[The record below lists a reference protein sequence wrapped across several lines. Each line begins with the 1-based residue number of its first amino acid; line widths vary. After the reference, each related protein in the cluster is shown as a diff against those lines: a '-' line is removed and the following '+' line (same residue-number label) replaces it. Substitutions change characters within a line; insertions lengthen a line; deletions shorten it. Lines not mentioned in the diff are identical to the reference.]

1 MTVQIDW
8 NAAADADLV
17 GAAAAGDRAAF
28 AGIYDRYAD
37 RLYDF
42 CLGMVGDRDAADCVQ
57 EAFCMAAVDL
67 PTLRDPAKLRPWLYA
82 IARHQALRALR
93 ARKRETTSDELPELP
108 SADFGPDVL
117 AARNELAA
125 LVAQA
130 EGGLSDRDRDV
141 LNLAYRHG
149 LTGAELAQALGVSNE
164 SAKKMVQ
171 RLRDTVE
178 KSLGALLVVRQVKS
192 GQNNCPELAAI
203 VTGWDGQFTILLRKR
218 ISRHIESCPD
228 CDEER
233 GRLVHPRVLLG
244 ASAVLIPAPAWLRDQ
259 TLTQVRLAPVATSG
273 AVASAA
279 HAAGHVAARL
289 SMVTGRF
296 GLLAVAVVAV
306 PAVAWGLM
314 AGGQAPNDVPLAP
327 SRVDAPTSVTA
338 PSQQPTVPAPG
349 SSTPSPQPNV
359 ATPQQGSSIA
369 PPPGPANTGDPTVG
383 DQALQPAPSPAPVP
397 TDAPLAPAVA
407 PTTHAAPAAHPS
419 TPPIASRPQRPSQP
433 TVKHCPDGSSV
444 TGDQSCPTPQ
454 APAGPQ
460 CPHVAVPSNP
470 TCGQTESSH
479 HEEEKSVPSAG
490 DAGP

>member
-8 NAAADADLV
+8 NVAADADLV

-42 CLGMVGDRDAADCVQ
+42 CVGMVGDRDAADCVQ

-67 PTLRDPAKLRPWLYA
+67 PTLREPAKLRPWLYS

-93 ARKRETTSDELPELP
+93 ARKRETISDELPEEP
-108 SADFGPDVL
+108 SADAGPDVL
-117 AARNELAA
+117 AARNELTA

-149 LTGAELAQALGVSNE
+149 LTGSELAQALGVSND

-178 KSLGALLVVRQVKS
+178 KSLGALLVVRQAKS
-192 GQNNCPELAAI
+192 RHNTCPEVAAI
-203 VTGWDGQFTILLRKR
+203 VAGWDGQFTILLRKR
-218 ISRHIESCPD
+218 ISRHIESCPN

-233 GRLVHPRVLLG
+233 GRLVNPRALLG
-244 ASAVLIPAPAWLRDQ
+244 ASAVLIPAPKWLRDQ

-273 AVASAA
+273 TAGTAT
-279 HAAGHVAARL
+279 HAPGHVAARL

-296 GLLAVAVVAV
+296 ALLAVAVVAV

-314 AGGQAPNDVPLAP
+314 AGGPAPNDVPLAP

-338 PSQQPTVPAPG
+338 PSQQPTVPAPE
-349 SSTPSPQPNV
+349 SSTPPPQPNIS
-359 ATPQQGSSIA
+359 TPQPSSSMP
-369 PPPGPANTGDPTVG
+369 PPPGPADTDGPTVA
-383 DQALQPAPSPAPVP
+383 DQGTQPAPSPAPVP
-397 TDAPLAPAVA
+397 TEAPRAPAVA
-407 PTTHAAPAAHPS
+407 PTGHAAPASLPS
-419 TPPIASRPQRPSQP
+419 KAPIAPRPQRPSQP
-433 TVKHCPDGSSV
+433 PVKHCPDRSAV

-454 APAGPQ
+454 PSPPPQ
-460 CPHVAVPSNP
+460 CPHVAVPGNP
-470 TCGQTESSH
+470 ICGRTASGS
-479 HEEEKSVPSAG
+479 
-490 DAGP
+490 